1 MQTAREVALNALY
14 KIDVGEGYSNLILDK
29 ELNKSEL
36 TKLDR
41 SLASEIVYGVLTWKL
56 FLDETIKRYSLVKF
70 KKISPWIVNILRMG
84 IYQIVFLNKIPE
96 SAAVNESV
104 NLAKKYGHDAS
115 ARFTNAILRK
125 VEKDEREKLIDY
137 LQKNE
142 FLNDEIIS
150 ITTSHPRWMVDK
162 LLDDYDSRFV
172 LELLEANN
180 ENPDTTIRV
189 NTLKTSREELRNL
202 FDLKDIDS
210 RSGELPD
217 ALIVKHLTNFDDPLY
232 VVQDEAAQLAVL
244 KLDPKENEIVLD
256 ACSSPGG
263 KTTYISQLM
272 NNTGRIDAWDIHEH
286 RVELVKQLAK
296 KLGATN
302 INASVADATE
312 YHTELRDRYDRVL
325 LDVPC
330 SGLGVIRKK
339 PDIKWTRKEEDLPEL
354 IDTQRKILECGAE
367 YLKTGGTLVYSTC
380 TVLKDENERQIE
392 KFLKKHPEFKLE
404 EEIKLFPHKNHTDGF
419 YIAKMI
425 KI

>member
-36 TKLDR
+36 TRLDR
-41 SLASEIVYGVLTWKL
+41 ALASEIVYGVLTWKL

-125 VEKDEREKLIDY
+125 VEKEEREKLIDY
-137 LQKNE
+137 LQKND

>member
-41 SLASEIVYGVLTWKL
+41 GLASEIVYGVLTWKL

-392 KFLKKHPEFKLE
+392 KFLRKHPEFKLE

>member
-14 KIDVGEGYSNLILDK
+14 KIDVGEGYSNLVLDK

-36 TKLDR
+36 SRLDR
-41 SLASEIVYGVLTWKL
+41 GLASEIVYGVLTWKL
-56 FLDETIKRYSLVKF
+56 FLDETIQRYSLIKF

-125 VEKDEREKLIDY
+125 VEKNEREKLIDY
-137 LQKNE
+137 LQKQNY
-142 FLNDEIIS
+142 LNDEIIS

-162 LLDDYDSRFV
+162 LLEDYDSRFV

-189 NTLKTSREELRNL
+189 NTLKTTRDELKKL
-202 FDLKDIDS
+202 FDLKEIDS
-210 RSGELPD
+210 RLGELPD
-217 ALIVKHLTNFDDPLY
+217 SIIVKHLNNFEDPLY

-244 KLDPKENEIVLD
+244 KLDPHENEIILD

-272 NNTGRIDAWDIHEH
+272 NNTGKIDAWDIHEH

-302 INASVADATE
+302 ICASVADATE
-312 YHTELRDRYDRVL
+312 YHTLLRDRYDRVL

-339 PDIKWTRKEEDLPEL
+339 PDIKWSRKEEDLPEL

-367 YLKTGGTLVYSTC
+367 YVKTGGTLIYSTC
-380 TVLKDENERQIE
+380 TVLKDENERQING
-392 KFLKKHPEFKLE
+392 FLQKHPEFKLE
-404 EEIKLFPHKNHTDGF
+404 EEIKLFPHKNQTDGF
-419 YIAKMI
+419 YIAKLI

>member
-36 TKLDR
+36 TRLDR
-41 SLASEIVYGVLTWKL
+41 ALASEIVYGVLTWKL

-137 LQKNE
+137 LQKND

-312 YHTELRDRYDRVL
+312 YHTELRDRYDKVL

>member
-1 MQTAREVALNALY
+1 MQTAREVALNILY
-14 KIDVGEGYSNLILDK
+14 KIDIGEGYSNLVLDK

-36 TKLDR
+36 SKLDR
-41 SLASEIVYGVLTWKL
+41 GLVSEIVYGVLTWQL

-125 VEKDEREKLIDY
+125 IEKNEREKMIDY
-137 LQKNE
+137 LQKKNS
-142 FLNDEIIS
+142 LNDEILS

-162 LLDDYDSRFV
+162 FLEDYGSRFT

-180 ENPDTTIRV
+180 EKPETTIRV
-189 NTLKTSREELRNL
+189 NTLKTTRDELKKM
-202 FDLKDIDS
+202 FDLKEIDS
-210 RSGELPD
+210 RLGELPD
-217 ALIVKHLTNFDDPLY
+217 AIIVKHLSNFDDSLY
-232 VVQDEAAQLAVL
+232 VVQDDAAQLAVL
-244 KLDPKENEIVLD
+244 KLDPRENEIVLD

-286 RVELVKQLAK
+286 RVELVKKLAQ

-302 INASVADATE
+302 INATCTDATN
-312 YHTELRDRYDRVL
+312 YNTLLRDKYDRVL

-339 PDIKWTRKEEDLPEL
+339 PDIKWTRREEDLKEL
-354 IDTQRKILECGAE
+354 VEIQSKILECGAE
-367 YLKTGGTLVYSTC
+367 YLKTGGILVYSTC

-392 KFLKKHPEFKLE
+392 KFLHKHPEFKLE
-404 EEIKLFPHKNHTDGF
+404 EEIKLFPHISHTDGF
-419 YIAKMI
+419 YIAKMK

>member
-1 MQTAREVALNALY
+1 MQTAREVALNILY
-14 KIDVGEGYSNLILDK
+14 KIDIGEGYSNLVLDK

-36 TKLDR
+36 SKLDR
-41 SLASEIVYGVLTWKL
+41 GLVSEIVYGVLTWEL

-84 IYQIVFLNKIPE
+84 IYQIVFLNKIPQ

-125 VEKDEREKLIDY
+125 IETNEREKMIDY
-137 LQKNE
+137 LQKKNC
-142 FLNDEIIS
+142 LNDEILS

-162 LLDDYDSRFV
+162 FLEDYGSKFT

-180 ENPDTTIRV
+180 ENPETTIRV
-189 NTLKTSREELRNL
+189 NTLKTTRDELKKM
-202 FDLKDIDS
+202 FDLKEMDS
-210 RSGELPD
+210 RLGELPD
-217 ALIVKHLTNFDDPLY
+217 AIIVKHLSNFDDSLY

-244 KLDPKENEIVLD
+244 KLDPRENEIVLD

-263 KTTYISQLM
+263 KTTYIAQLM

-286 RVELVKQLAK
+286 RVELVKKLAQ
-296 KLGATN
+296 KLGVTN
-302 INASVADATE
+302 INATVTDATN
-312 YHTELRDRYDRVL
+312 YNTLLRDKYDRVL

-339 PDIKWTRKEEDLPEL
+339 PDIKWTRNEEDLKEL
-354 IDTQRKILECGAE
+354 VEIQRKILECGAE
-367 YLKTGGTLVYSTC
+367 YLKTGGILVYSTC

-404 EEIKLFPHKNHTDGF
+404 EEIKLFPHKSHTDGF
-419 YIAKMI
+419 YIAKMK